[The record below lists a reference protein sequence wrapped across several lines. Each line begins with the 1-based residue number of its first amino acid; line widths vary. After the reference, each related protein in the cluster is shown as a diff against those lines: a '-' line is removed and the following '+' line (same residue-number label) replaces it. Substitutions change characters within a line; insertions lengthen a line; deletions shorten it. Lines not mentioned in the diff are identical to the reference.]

1 MRHKNRLAV
10 KKEFDATNMTVFF
23 GSAIFTSGMTSI
35 PNLFLKYYRDIG
47 ITDSEMM
54 LIIQLLRLRNEE
66 QLMPSAE
73 TLSHCLAADPAQ
85 IERQIKS
92 LLDKRVIGIT
102 QYFSDEDGSIMEG
115 YDFEPLVFEI
125 SEVWALNQ
133 KRQLD
138 EIAEKMNSAEYHLG
152 NELQH
157 NQTILTT
164 PEKELCHTFE
174 NEFGRLLSP
183 MEIEHILS
191 WVDEYEMEL
200 ILEALRQ
207 AVIRGKHNIKY
218 ISSILREWHKNNI
231 RTVRE
236 VEAHQRQFEENR
248 AKQIQRKAS
257 PITETSNKGDLKK
270 KNLMRSMYS

>member
-1 MRHKNRLAV
+1 MGQKKRLAV

-66 QLMPSAE
+66 QRLMPSVE
-73 TLSHCLAADPAQ
+73 TLSQCLAAEPAQ

-92 LLDKRVIGIT
+92 LLDKKVIGIT

-138 EIAEKMNSAEYHLG
+138 EIAEKLNSENRLEDNFNQGTLTKAER
-152 NELQH
+152 
-157 NQTILTT
+157 
-164 PEKELCHTFE
+164 ELCHAFE

-183 MEIEHILS
+183 METEHILS
-191 WVDEYEMEL
+191 WLEEFEVEL

-207 AVIRGKHNIKY
+207 AVIRGKYNIKY
-218 ISSILREWHKNNI
+218 ISSILREWQKNNI
-231 RTVRE
+231 RTVKE
-236 VEAHQRQFEENR
+236 VEAHQRQFEESR
-248 AKQIQRKAS
+248 LRHLQRQV
-257 PITETSNKGDLKK
+257 PTDTINKGELKK
-270 KNLMRSMYS
+270 KHLMRSMYS